1 MTKSAQNLQNDFIK
15 KQNCDY
21 IIVMDLYNFLLFSVI
36 LIFSVL
42 ASVQDVKEGRVWNF
56 LILAACL
63 LGVCIHLIFNSAG
76 FHLFFVSGLVFAVFY
91 FVIRIITQKKLGL
104 ADVYFGFFQ
113 GICLPVKSLPFCVLA
128 EVLFC
133 LFFVIPLLKK
143 KIPFIPFMAA
153 SLIILFLLKNRMS

>member
-1 MTKSAQNLQNDFIK
+1 MGI
-15 KQNCDY
+15 
-21 IIVMDLYNFLLFSVI
+21 YNFLLFFVI

-42 ASVQDVKEGRVWNF
+42 CSVQDIKEGRVWNF

-63 LGVCIHLIFNSAG
+63 LGFFIHLIFNPAG
-76 FHLFFVSGLVFAVFY
+76 FHLFFISGLVFAVFY

-113 GICLPVKSLPFCVLA
+113 GICLPVKSLPLCILV

-133 LFFVIPLLKK
+133 LFFLTLFLVIALARSDKIRLAKK

-153 SLIILFLLKNRMS
+153 SLIIMFLKASFKNWMS